1 MLPISRNLTV
11 WTAINGF
18 SFMICENSDED
29 EDRTR
34 HQLAVREELHDELF
48 FSKYIED
55 RIYHEKPFE
64 IRAHF
69 PDSTRVPNWCRH
81 WMSGSSVIAKL
92 PIDTEGSN
100 GRCMGFALFV
110 AFEIVE
116 NENFQKSWELEKTV
130 CHFSTREG
138 RLEHPIVFQNFENY
152 RVGSSYG
159 LCCYEPRG
167 GEFARQLN
175 GVSRQFEASVTT
187 NRPDLEVK
195 WCGIHFIW
203 QQDVADFVNNLT
215 SLASHRQHPGFELW
229 STLESSGAEMV
240 RVYDRSMGTSM
251 NFPL

>member
-1 MLPISRNLTV
+1 
-11 WTAINGF
+11 
-18 SFMICENSDED
+18 
-29 EDRTR
+29 
-34 HQLAVREELHDELF
+34 
-48 FSKYIED
+48 
-55 RIYHEKPFE
+55 
-64 IRAHF
+64 
-69 PDSTRVPNWCRH
+69 
-81 WMSGSSVIAKL
+81 MSGSSVIAKL

>member
-1 MLPISRNLTV
+1 HTLMKRIFKPPQLVELKRLDLSGNGIVSLPESISQLSKLRELGLFRCSNLQSLPKQLPLSIKFIDVRHCPMLPISRNLTV

-159 LCCYEPRG
+159 LC
-167 GEFARQLN
+167 
-175 GVSRQFEASVTT
+175 
-187 NRPDLEVK
+187 
-195 WCGIHFIW
+195 
-203 QQDVADFVNNLT
+203 
-215 SLASHRQHPGFELW
+215 
-229 STLESSGAEMV
+229 
-240 RVYDRSMGTSM
+240 
-251 NFPL
+251 